1 MRFMA
6 FPDIVSILSKIHFH
20 DLLLLL
26 CMPAF
31 KLNKRKSSI
40 QTKKEQ
46 EQPFFAPPLHARQE
60 GAREGSSIENNT
72 HNSFFFSARPQSVAP
87 SDHRTDPSGERV
99 QQNAPTGQI
108 QRVEVEN
115 NELGGP
121 QNQEAEACVPD
132 EQALKDE
139 FLRTP
144 VFGPTSMAHAIA
156 PGSGTG
162 IGGFEATYFT
172 RSQLLRILVNG
183 KIQFMDAV
191 SDTGGVLTA
200 SHTQLNTLATYL
212 NTLPPELQA
221 RILPFFQWSDDQKQ
235 VRIEDFRQRL
245 SEALVIWQETG
256 MYFEINDP
264 CWSDIQARPFFDLNV
279 TEEGETD
286 PATDHLQVRIFKAPT
301 PEEAAEIDQ
310 ILNDAG
316 LGNLA
321 VRTGIRAYAGTNLG
335 SQGVGATATDENP
348 LNNEMALS
356 SNDLDSFPDNT
367 RGGNN
372 FLRHSVLFPFGS
384 ANLTPAQRGQI
395 RNFVSGYAVGDTIAE
410 NSRINL
416 RGFASASGSA
426 AFNTRLVN
434 NRLTAVKN
442 EILATGVPEARITLD
457 NRSDLEAEGLSRDRA
472 TQDNEQRVEIRIGS
486 GERQNTVAHEF
497 GHIFGLSDEYV
508 ENTIPRVAGDLAWHN
523 PTAVAAGIT
532 GGAPVENSDNIISLG
547 NTVRPQH
554 YSTFA
559 WALNQLTNASTG
571 GKNWVVKE

>member
-1 MRFMA
+1 
-6 FPDIVSILSKIHFH
+6 
-20 DLLLLL
+20 
-26 CMPAF
+26 MPAF
-31 KLNKRKSSI
+31 KLNKRRTSI
-40 QTKKEQ
+40 QTKTEQ
-46 EQPFFAPPLHARQE
+46 EQPFFAPSFLARQE
-60 GAREGSSIENNT
+60 DTRKGHSVENNT
-72 HNSFFFSARPQSVAP
+72 HNSPFFSNRPQSVIQP
-87 SDHRTDPSGERV
+87 DHAADLSGGRA
-99 QQNAPTGQI
+99 QQNAPAGQI
-108 QRVEVEN
+108 QRVEAEN

-144 VFGPTSMAHAIA
+144 VFGPTSLAHAIA

-212 NTLPPELQA
+212 NTLPPDIQA

-286 PATDHLQVRIFKAPT
+286 PASDHLQVRIFKAPT

-316 LGNLA
+316 QGN
-321 VRTGIRAYAGTNLG
+321 VPNNVSTGIRAYAGTNLG
-335 SQGVGATATDENP
+335 SEGGTTDENP

-384 ANLTPAQRGQI
+384 AQITPAQKVQI
-395 RNFVSGYAVGDTIAE
+395 RNFVSGYAEGDTIAE

-434 NRLTAVKN
+434 NRLAAVKN
-442 EILATGVPEARITLD
+442 EILTAGVPEARITLD
-457 NRSDLEAEGLSRDRA
+457 NRSDREAEGLSRDRA

-497 GHIFGLSDEYV
+497 GHVFGLSDEYT
-508 ENTIPRVAGDLAWHN
+508 EGARVAGNTAWHD
-523 PTAVAAGIT
+523 PTAVAAGISA
-532 GGAPVENSDNIISLG
+532 GAQIENSDNIISLG